1 MLMCENSAF
10 QVQPEMIT
18 LDTGALGQVD
28 VKTLEEKMEEKKK
41 LGVNIFFLIQ
51 DFRCLV
57 KIIFYQ
63 ISTIPYIADVQT
75 R

>member
-1 MLMCENSAF
+1 MWKLF

-41 LGVNIFFLIQ
+41 LMVDISFL
-51 DFRCLV
+51 FKTFVAFLR
-57 KIIFYQ
+57 
-63 ISTIPYIADVQT
+63 
-75 R
+75 

>member
-1 MLMCENSAF
+1 MSLCENSSF

-41 LGVNIFFLIQ
+41 LMVDISFL
-51 DFRCLV
+51 FKTFVAFLR
-57 KIIFYQ
+57 
-63 ISTIPYIADVQT
+63 
-75 R
+75 